1 MSPEDLR
8 YSEEHE
14 WVRTEGDEAVVG
26 ITDFAQAELG
36 DIVGIELPEDN
47 KQVGRMDNLA
57 VIESVKAAS
66 DIFAPVTGTIS
77 AVNSELEDSPEIINA
92 SPYDEGWICR
102 IKMSDPGELKELMD
116 NQKYEEYIK
125 GLEE

>member
-1 MSPEDLR
+1 MSPEDLS

-14 WVRTEGDEAVVG
+14 WIRTEGDEVVIG
-26 ITDFAQAELG
+26 ITEFAQMELG
-36 DIVGIELPEDN
+36 DIVGIELPEEN
-47 KQVGRMDNLA
+47 RQVKKMENLA

-66 DIFAPVTGTIS
+66 DIFAPVTGTIT
-77 AVNSELEDSPEIINA
+77 AVNKELEDSPEIINS

-102 IKMSDPGELKELMD
+102 IKMNDPSELNQLLD
-116 NQKYEEYIK
+116 SQKYEEYIK